1 MEIKPT
7 EVKRFFSKKRVLFI
21 ILFAALAF
29 AAKKINFSA
38 LVGEPN
44 QFFTLFQFF
53 GPIAGSFLGPIVGGV
68 SVLLTEITDFFI
80 MGKAYSFV
88 NLLRLLPMVFAAY
101 YFGMKKKNAIGAV
114 VPLVAIAAFVLHPV
128 GREVW
133 FFSLFWTIP
142 LIVRILPDRVA
153 NNAVFKS
160 LGATFTAHAVGGA
173 AWVWA
178 VPMTPEQWV
187 ALIPVV
193 IYERLMFTGGIV
205 ASYLVMNTL
214 LDRLAAKFR
223 WGMPELHINP
233 DWVISRKLFW
243 QH

>member
-1 MEIKPT
+1 MEMKPA
-7 EVKRFFSKKRVLFI
+7 EQKRFFSKKRVLFI

-68 SVLLTEITDFFI
+68 SVLLTEIADFFI
-80 MGKAYSFV
+80 MGKGYSAV
-88 NLLRLLPMVFAAY
+88 NLARLLPMVFAAY
-101 YFGMKKKNAIGAV
+101 YFGMKKKNAIGVA
-114 VPLVAIAAFVLHPV
+114 VPLLAIAAFVLHPA
-128 GREVW
+128 GREAW

-142 LIVRILPDRVA
+142 VIVRILPDKFA
-153 NNAVFKS
+153 NNAVFKG
-160 LGATFTAHAVGGA
+160 LGATFTAHSVGGA
-173 AWVWA
+173 VWVWA

-214 LDRLAAKFR
+214 LDKLAANFR
-223 WGMPELHINP
+223 WSLPELHINP
-233 DWVISRKLFW
+233 DWVISKKNFGMR
-243 QH
+243 